1 MPYRKVIFAIDSY
14 YTNLSAFL
22 FYHMQQAENGAHLLF
37 TVPCTPLQGIRS
49 IPLWFQAS
57 SPSPKAT
64 WNGLDALQLAAGQ
77 AVNCNGAQKN
87 QGNAPFVIER
97 VFYS

>member
-1 MPYRKVIFAIDSY
+1 MPYKKVIFAIDSY

-22 FYHMQQAENGAHLLF
+22 FYHMQQAG
-37 TVPCTPLQGIRS
+37 
-49 IPLWFQAS
+49 
-57 SPSPKAT
+57 
-64 WNGLDALQLAAGQ
+64 D
-77 AVNCNGAQKN
+77 GAQKN